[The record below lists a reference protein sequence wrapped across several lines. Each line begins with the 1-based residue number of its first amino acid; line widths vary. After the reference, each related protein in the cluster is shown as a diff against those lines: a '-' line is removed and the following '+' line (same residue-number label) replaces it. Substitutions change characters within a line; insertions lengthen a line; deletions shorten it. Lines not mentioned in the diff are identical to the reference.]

1 MKLFKS
7 VISGSDSLAPDV
19 KSILSRK
26 GDATIYSIKVG
37 RTPVQSMIT
46 GIIKIVST
54 TPYDTLFHLFIQ
66 MTTSKGLILLQK
78 NARINMMEGGSTD
91 IKNAEWLDVPN
102 VPQITVN
109 QLIEN
114 TRNQMGN
121 KFIPYSPSGNNCQ
134 DFIMNVLTSNGMN
147 DPTVLDFVKQDTKS
161 IFASPWFRK
170 FARSVTNLGGSFD
183 VLMQGGK
190 LHHKFKNNELTNKQ
204 LRDIMDGYRI
214 PLNGIYI
221 KDQLPTRLKNGA
233 YIVNLNGVS
242 HWTALIKNGDEYYYF
257 DSFGTGPPVD
267 VEKKISKNYI
277 WSDKQLQNIDSS
289 SCGWFVAAFL
299 RFMSKSTNLM
309 KGYDSFIKL
318 FKNNTSD
325 NEAILKALLR

>member
-1 MKLFKS
+1 MKFFKS
-7 VISGSDSLAPDV
+7 VVSGSDSLAPDV

-37 RTPVQSMIT
+37 RTPVQGMIT

-78 NARINMMEGGSTD
+78 NARINMMEGSSTD
-91 IKNAEWLDVPN
+91 IENAEWLDVPN

-114 TRNQMGN
+114 TRNQMGQ

-183 VLMQGGK
+183 VLLQGGK
-190 LHHKFKNNELTNKQ
+190 LHHRFKNNELTNNQ
-204 LRDIMDGYRI
+204 LRDIMHGYRI

-221 KDQLPTRLKNGA
+221 KDQLPNRLRNGF
-233 YIVNLNGVS
+233 YIINLNGVS
-242 HWTALIKNGDEYYYF
+242 HWTALIKNSDDYYYF

-289 SCGWFVAAFL
+289 SCGWFVVAFL

-309 KGYDSFIKL
+309 NGYDSFIKL